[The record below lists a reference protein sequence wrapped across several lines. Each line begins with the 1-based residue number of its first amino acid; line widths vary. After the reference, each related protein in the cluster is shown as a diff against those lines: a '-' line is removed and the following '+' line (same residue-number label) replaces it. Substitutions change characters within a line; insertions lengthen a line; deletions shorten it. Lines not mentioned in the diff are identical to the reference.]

1 MFRLWKSFCLLAQDE
16 DALHNSALVQY
27 PPQRHERSSNEI
39 AGRRIIVSTIGVF
52 SKGRPTV
59 NRSWSKSCWRRCLGV
74 IRSNKFSQQ
83 TRLHRLHK
91 KGTPSAC
98 LHPQDF
104 GGFKVTQQHS
114 LARIQATSSSWCH
127 AFHFVLAL
135 AMGLSS
141 ASMDVTTTFQL
152 RKDAKLHH
160 GVAHL
165 VLLLDLFCYCIRVT
179 SSSICIFIALLL
191 MRCIVMQGEKN
202 IAIPQ
207 CQRLYCWHA
216 GHFCHGNFAWC
227 F

>member
-1 MFRLWKSFCLLAQDE
+1 M
-16 DALHNSALVQY
+16 
-27 PPQRHERSSNEI
+27 
-39 AGRRIIVSTIGVF
+39 
-52 SKGRPTV
+52 
-59 NRSWSKSCWRRCLGV
+59 GV

-135 AMGLSS
+135 AMGLSA

-216 GHFCHGNFAWC
+216 GHFCHGNFA
-227 F
+227 